1 MSEDSVPVESPLP
14 GQVLQ
19 VNVKEGE
26 KVQAGQ
32 PVVTLMSMKTEFK
45 VESPEN
51 GVVREVKVKDG
62 MEVSVGDI
70 LFYLKKS

>member
-1 MSEDSVPVESPLP
+1 MSENNIPVECPLP

-26 KVQAGQ
+26 RIQAGQ
-32 PVVTLMSMKTEFK
+32 PVVTLMCMKTEFK

-51 GVVREVKVKDG
+51 GVVGEVKVKDG

-70 LFYLKKS
+70 LLYIKKS